1 MRLFES
7 LPIILGVSL
16 VSLGVASC
24 ASSTSP
30 NSMVAEVKD
39 PNEVIC
45 RNDTNVGSRL
55 PKKTCRTR
63 LEWDE
68 IAEGTQE
75 LNRNLQRD
83 TARGAITDGSRK

>member
-1 MRLFES
+1 MRPLVS
-7 LPIILGVSL
+7 LSFMLGVWF

-30 NSMVAEVKD
+30 NIMVAQEKD
-39 PNEVIC
+39 PTEVIC
-45 RNDTNVGSRL
+45 RNDVNVGSRL

-68 IAEGTQE
+68 LAAGTQE
-75 LNRNLQRD
+75 LNRNLQRR
-83 TARGAITDGSRK
+83 TADGGFTDGSRK